1 MSSKQVKRQKYL
13 YLHPLHSEVEWITGH
28 HIETWHDEAHFKTV
42 SNWWRLCCEH
52 AKLKSWRRTRLLSQ
66 LLGEEVSVQ
75 PSYKLSWS
83 ILTPLCI
90 LRWPLYRG
98 ENHFSCANASISFYI
113 ILFFVF
119 FCFLSANMPGQNLLC
134 RVTRWAADRPCFSHV
149 PTLFPLCAS
158 LVWHWLFLSADI
170 RNPLSWRGLGR
181 QSYGGRGQLADNKPP
196 IMTPRQMQ
204 VVV

>member
-1 MSSKQVKRQKYL
+1 MKHTSRRSLIDGVYAVNTQ
-13 YLHPLHSEVEWITGH
+13 
-28 HIETWHDEAHFKTV
+28 
-42 SNWWRLCCEH
+42 NWR
-52 AKLKSWRRTRLLSQ
+52 ARLLSQ
-66 LLGEEVSVQ
+66 LLEEEVSVQ

-90 LRWPLYRG
+90 YVYAIM
-98 ENHFSCANASISFYI
+98 SCANASISFYI
-113 ILFFVF
+113 ILFFCF